1 MLGTGEM
8 RTFVVLASD
17 IDPATNYHA
26 PVSIGVEIDAA
37 SFNSLPGKKTMLF
50 LDFPIQAARTPFQFM
65 MIGWNPHGHIPVGIY
80 DKPHFD
86 FHFYIQDKQDVLAIR
101 PGTCHETDCTDY
113 KAAIEDVPAQ
123 YVPADYINKGVVAPM
138 MGNHLMDQKA
148 VEWHGHPFTRTMI
161 WGSDLGRITFFEPMI
176 TLASLTSDPNSCAD
190 IRQPEAYA
198 RAGYYPLSYCTQYDE
213 ATRKYR
219 VSLEKWVYRSSTP
232 VNLAAK

>member
-1 MLGTGEM
+1 
-8 RTFVVLASD
+8 
-17 IDPATNYHA
+17 
-26 PVSIGVEIDAA
+26 
-37 SFNSLPGKKTMLF
+37 
-50 LDFPIQAARTPFQFM
+50 
-65 MIGWNPHGHIPVGIY
+65 
-80 DKPHFD
+80 
-86 FHFYIQDKQDVLAIR
+86 
-101 PGTCHETDCTDY
+101 
-113 KAAIEDVPAQ
+113 
-123 YVPADYINKGVVAPM
+123 M

-190 IRQPEAYA
+190 IRQPEAYS